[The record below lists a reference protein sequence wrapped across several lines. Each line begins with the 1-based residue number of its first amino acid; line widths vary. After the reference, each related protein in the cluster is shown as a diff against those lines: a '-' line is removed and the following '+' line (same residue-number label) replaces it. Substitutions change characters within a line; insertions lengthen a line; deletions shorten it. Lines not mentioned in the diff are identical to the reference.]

1 MSKTLIVTGTS
12 RGIGNSIVH
21 LAVKQGYKVYAL
33 SRKIKSLPKT
43 GLMHPLKV
51 NLSDEKDLDSFAA
64 LLKSENVKVDVLI
77 NNAGAFLNRPF
88 LETSKEDFEK
98 IYRVNVF
105 GLASITRKILPFI
118 TSDGHVLNIS
128 SMGGVDGSS
137 KFPGLAAYS
146 SSKGA
151 VNILTELLSEEFKD
165 KGPAFNALAL
175 GAVQTEMLE
184 EAFPGL
190 KAPLNADEMASYILN
205 FAITGH
211 RFFNGKIL
219 PVSLST
225 P

>member
-21 LAVKQGYKVYAL
+21 LAVKKGYKVYAL
-33 SRKIKSLPKT
+33 SRKIKSLSKS
-43 GLMHPLKV
+43 GLMYPLKV
-51 NLSDEKDLDSFAA
+51 NLSDEKDLDSFADF
-64 LLKSENVKVDVLI
+64 LKSENVKVDALI

-88 LETSKEDFEK
+88 LETSKEDFEN
-98 IYRVNVF
+98 IYKVNVF

-118 TSDGHVLNIS
+118 ASNGHVLNIS
-128 SMGGVDGSS
+128 SMGGLDGSS
-137 KFPGLAAYS
+137 KFPGLSAYS

-175 GAVQTEMLE
+175 VAVQSEMLE
-184 EAFPGL
+184 ESFHGL
-190 KAPLNADEMASYILN
+190 KAPLNAKEMASYILN
-205 FAITGH
+205 FAISGH
-211 RFFNGKIL
+211 KYFNGKIL

>member
-33 SRKIKSLPKT
+33 SRKIKSLPET

-51 NLSDEKDLDSFAA
+51 NLSDEKDLDSFAT
-64 LLKSENVKVDVLI
+64 LLKSENVKVDALI
-77 NNAGAFLNRPF
+77 NNAGTFLNRPF

-98 IYRVNVF
+98 IYKVNVF

-118 TSDGHVLNIS
+118 ASNGHVLNIS

-137 KFPGLAAYS
+137 KFPGLSAYS

-184 EAFPGL
+184 EAFPGF
-190 KAPLNADEMASYILN
+190 KAQLNAKEMASYILN
-205 FAITGH
+205 FAISGH
-211 RFFNGKIL
+211 KFFNGKIL

>member
-12 RGIGNSIVH
+12 RGIGYSIVH
-21 LAVKQGYKVYAL
+21 LAVKKGYKVYAL

-43 GLMHPLKV
+43 RLMHPLKV

-64 LLKSENVKVDVLI
+64 LLKSDALI

-98 IYRVNVF
+98 IYKVNVF

-118 TSDGHVLNIS
+118 ASNGHVLNIS

-137 KFPGLAAYS
+137 KFPGLSAYS

-190 KAPLNADEMASYILN
+190 KAPLNAKEMASYILN
-205 FAITGH
+205 FAISGH
-211 RFFNGKIL
+211 KFFNGKIL

>member
-21 LAVKQGYKVYAL
+21 LAVKQGHKVYAL

-43 GLMHPLKV
+43 GLMRPLKV

-64 LLKSENVKVDVLI
+64 LLKSENIKVDALI

-98 IYRVNVF
+98 IYKVNVF

-118 TSDGHVLNIS
+118 ASNGHVLNIS

-137 KFPGLAAYS
+137 KFPGLSAYS

-184 EAFPGL
+184 EAFPGF
-190 KAPLNADEMASYILN
+190 KAQLNAKEMASYILN
-205 FAITGH
+205 FAISGH
-211 RFFNGKIL
+211 KFFNGKIL

>member
-12 RGIGNSIVH
+12 RGIGYSIVH

-64 LLKSENVKVDVLI
+64 LLKSENVKVDALI

-98 IYRVNVF
+98 IYKVNVF
-105 GLASITRKILPFI
+105 GLASITRKILPFVA
-118 TSDGHVLNIS
+118 SNGHVLNIS

-137 KFPGLAAYS
+137 KFPGLSAYS

-184 EAFPGL
+184 EAFPGF
-190 KAPLNADEMASYILN
+190 KAQLNAKEMASYILN
-205 FAITGH
+205 FAISGH
-211 RFFNGKIL
+211 KFFNGKIL

>member
-1 MSKTLIVTGTS
+1 
-12 RGIGNSIVH
+12 
-21 LAVKQGYKVYAL
+21 
-33 SRKIKSLPKT
+33 
-43 GLMHPLKV
+43 
-51 NLSDEKDLDSFAA
+51 
-64 LLKSENVKVDVLI
+64 
-77 NNAGAFLNRPF
+77 
-88 LETSKEDFEK
+88 
-98 IYRVNVF
+98 
-105 GLASITRKILPFI
+105 
-118 TSDGHVLNIS
+118 
-128 SMGGVDGSS
+128 MGGVDGSI

-151 VNILTELLSEEFKD
+151 VNILTELLSEAFKN

-175 GAVQTEMLE
+175 GAVQTEMFE

>member
-64 LLKSENVKVDVLI
+64 LLKSENVKVDALI

-98 IYRVNVF
+98 IYKVNVF

-118 TSDGHVLNIS
+118 ASNGHVLNIS
-128 SMGGVDGSS
+128 SMGGLDGSS
-137 KFPGLAAYS
+137 KFPGLSAYS

-190 KAPLNADEMASYILN
+190 KAPLNAIEMASYILN
-205 FAITGH
+205 FAISGH
-211 RFFNGKIL
+211 KYFNGKIL

>member
-21 LAVKQGYKVYAL
+21 LAAKQGYKVYAL
-33 SRKIKSLPKT
+33 SRKTKSLPKT
-43 GLMHPLKV
+43 GLINPLKV
-51 NLSDEKDLDSFAA
+51 NLSNEKDLDTFAA

-77 NNAGAFLNRPF
+77 NNAGAFLSRPF

-98 IYRVNVF
+98 IYKVNVF

-118 TSDGHVLNIS
+118 NSDGHVLNIS

-190 KAPLNADEMASYILN
+190 KAPLNADEIASYILN

>member
-43 GLMHPLKV
+43 GLVHPLKV
-51 NLSDEKDLDSFAA
+51 NLCDEKDLDGFAA
-64 LLKSENVKVDVLI
+64 LLKSENVKIDVLI

-98 IYRVNVF
+98 IYKVNVF
-105 GLASITRKILPFI
+105 GLTSITRKILPFI

-151 VNILTELLSEEFKD
+151 VNILTELLSEEFKN

>member
-33 SRKIKSLPKT
+33 SRKIKSLPET

-64 LLKSENVKVDVLI
+64 LLKSENVKVDALI

-98 IYRVNVF
+98 IYKVNVF

-118 TSDGHVLNIS
+118 ASNGHVLNIS

-137 KFPGLAAYS
+137 KFPGLSAYS

-190 KAPLNADEMASYILN
+190 KAPLNAQEMASYILN
-205 FAITGH
+205 FAISGH
-211 RFFNGKIL
+211 KFFNGKIL

>member
-21 LAVKQGYKVYAL
+21 LAVNQGYKVYAL
-33 SRKIKSLPKT
+33 SRKTKSLSKS

-64 LLKSENVKVDVLI
+64 LLKSENVKVDALI

-98 IYRVNVF
+98 IYKVNVF

-118 TSDGHVLNIS
+118 ASNGHVLNIS
-128 SMGGVDGSS
+128 SMGGLDGSS
-137 KFPGLAAYS
+137 KFPGLSAYS

-190 KAPLNADEMASYILN
+190 KAPLSAKEMASYILN
-205 FAITGH
+205 FAISGH
-211 RFFNGKIL
+211 KYFNGKIL

>member
-64 LLKSENVKVDVLI
+64 LLKSENVKVDALI

-98 IYRVNVF
+98 IYKVNVF

-118 TSDGHVLNIS
+118 ASNGHVLNIS
-128 SMGGVDGSS
+128 SMGGLDRSS
-137 KFPGLAAYS
+137 KFPGLSAYS

-190 KAPLNADEMASYILN
+190 KAPLNAKEMASYILN
-205 FAITGH
+205 FAISVH
-211 RFFNGKIL
+211 KYFNGKIL

>member
-1 MSKTLIVTGTS
+1 MSKTLIITGTS

-21 LAVKQGYKVYAL
+21 LAANQGYKVYAL
-33 SRKIKSLPKT
+33 SRKIKSLPET
-43 GLMHPLKV
+43 EMVYPLKV

-184 EAFPGL
+184 KAFPGF

-211 RFFNGKIL
+211 RYFNGKIL

>member
-33 SRKIKSLPKT
+33 SRKIKSLSKS

-64 LLKSENVKVDVLI
+64 LLKSENVKVDALI

-98 IYRVNVF
+98 IYKVNVF

-118 TSDGHVLNIS
+118 ASNGHVLNIS

-137 KFPGLAAYS
+137 KFPGLSAYS

-190 KAPLNADEMASYILN
+190 NAPLNAKEMASYILN
-205 FAITGH
+205 FAISGH
-211 RFFNGKIL
+211 KYFNGKIL

>member
-64 LLKSENVKVDVLI
+64 LLKSENVKVDALI

-98 IYRVNVF
+98 IYKVNVF

-118 TSDGHVLNIS
+118 ASNGHVLNIS
-128 SMGGVDGSS
+128 SMGGLDGSS
-137 KFPGLAAYS
+137 KFPGLSAYS

-190 KAPLNADEMASYILN
+190 KAPLNAQEMASYILN
-205 FAITGH
+205 FAISGH
-211 RFFNGKIL
+211 KFFNGKIL

>member
-33 SRKIKSLPKT
+33 SRKIKSLSKS

-64 LLKSENVKVDVLI
+64 LLKSENVKVDALI

-98 IYRVNVF
+98 IYKVNVF

-118 TSDGHVLNIS
+118 ASNGHVLNIS

-137 KFPGLAAYS
+137 KFPGLSAYS

-151 VNILTELLSEEFKD
+151 VNILTELLS
-165 KGPAFNALAL
+165 
-175 GAVQTEMLE
+175 
-184 EAFPGL
+184 
-190 KAPLNADEMASYILN
+190 
-205 FAITGH
+205 
-211 RFFNGKIL
+211 
-219 PVSLST
+219 
-225 P
+225 

>member
-51 NLSDEKDLDSFAA
+51 NLSDEKDLDSIAA
-64 LLKSENVKVDVLI
+64 LLKSENVKVDALI

-98 IYRVNVF
+98 IYKVNVF
-105 GLASITRKILPFI
+105 GLTSITRKILPFI

-151 VNILTELLSEEFKD
+151 VNILTELLSEEFKN

>member
-21 LAVKQGYKVYAL
+21 LAVKEGYKVYAL

-64 LLKSENVKVDVLI
+64 LLKSENVKVDALI

-98 IYRVNVF
+98 IYKVNVF

-118 TSDGHVLNIS
+118 ASNGHVLNIS
-128 SMGGVDGSS
+128 SMGGLDGSS
-137 KFPGLAAYS
+137 KFPGLSAYS

-190 KAPLNADEMASYILN
+190 KAPLNAIEMASYILN
-205 FAITGH
+205 FAISGH
-211 RFFNGKIL
+211 KFFNGKIL

>member
-21 LAVKQGYKVYAL
+21 LAVNQGYKVYAL

-64 LLKSENVKVDVLI
+64 LLKSENVKIDALI

-98 IYRVNVF
+98 IYKVNVF

-118 TSDGHVLNIS
+118 ASNGHVLNIS
-128 SMGGVDGSS
+128 SMGGLDGSS
-137 KFPGLAAYS
+137 KFPGLSAYS

>member
-64 LLKSENVKVDVLI
+64 LLKSENVKVDALI

-98 IYRVNVF
+98 IYKVNVF
-105 GLASITRKILPFI
+105 GLTSITRKILPFI

-151 VNILTELLSEEFKD
+151 VNILTELLSEEFKN

>member
-33 SRKIKSLPKT
+33 SRKIKSLPET

-64 LLKSENVKVDVLI
+64 LLKSENVKVDALI

-98 IYRVNVF
+98 IYKVNVF

-118 TSDGHVLNIS
+118 ASNGHVLNIS

-137 KFPGLAAYS
+137 KFPGLSAYS

-184 EAFPGL
+184 EAFPRF
-190 KAPLNADEMASYILN
+190 KAPLNAKEMASYILN
-205 FAITGH
+205 FAISGH
-211 RFFNGKIL
+211 KFFNGKIL

>member
-21 LAVKQGYKVYAL
+21 LAAKQGYKVYAL
-33 SRKIKSLPKT
+33 SRKTKSLPKT
-43 GLMHPLKV
+43 GLINPLKV
-51 NLSDEKDLDSFAA
+51 NLSNEKDLDTFAA

-77 NNAGAFLNRPF
+77 NNAGAFLSRPF

-98 IYRVNVF
+98 IYKVNVF

-118 TSDGHVLNIS
+118 NSDGHVLNIS

-184 EAFPGL
+184 QAFPGL
-190 KAPLNADEMASYILN
+190 KAPLNADEIASYILN